1 MNKAKVT
8 KKDIAAA
15 FKTSMPIMVTFII
28 LGMGFGILMQKHG
41 YGPVWSLISE
51 ILIFSGTVQFVSIS
65 FMEGGSFIMAAITA
79 LMVSARHSFFSI
91 SMISRYRKEGKKKWY
106 LFYALCDET
115 YAMLSR
121 DDSPEGVNKSAY
133 RVLVTLFDQISWL
146 LGSVLGGV
154 AGNLLDFDSTGIDF
168 SMTALF
174 TTVFI
179 QQWIDSKCH
188 IPAVLGL
195 SATLIS
201 RLIFGRKEKV
211 PEFILYLGKVV
222 PYTAMGLLIVYCLKD
237 VSVFK
242 GNHALPEIIALSI
255 ISSSYLWKRS
265 AIFSVTVGTVVYMIL
280 VQMVF

>member
-41 YGPVWSLISE
+41 YGPVWSLISG

-65 FMEGGSFIMAAITA
+65 FMAGGSFIMAAITA

-179 QQWIDSKCH
+179 QQRIDSKCH

-211 PEFILYLGKVV
+211 PEFILYLGNVV
-222 PYTAMGLLIVYCLKD
+222 PYTAMGLLIVFRKILLKLE
-237 VSVFK
+237 K
-242 GNHALPEIIALSI
+242 
-255 ISSSYLWKRS
+255 
-265 AIFSVTVGTVVYMIL
+265 
-280 VQMVF
+280 